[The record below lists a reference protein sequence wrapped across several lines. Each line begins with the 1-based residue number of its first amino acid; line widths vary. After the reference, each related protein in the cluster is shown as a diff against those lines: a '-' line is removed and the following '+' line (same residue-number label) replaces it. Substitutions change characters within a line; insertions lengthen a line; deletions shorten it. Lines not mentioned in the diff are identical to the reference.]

1 MALLDF
7 YGMFDYESG
16 DDDTY
21 KYSSTEFSELIAG
34 LTGTGISANTLD
46 TFTTTYS
53 GLNLTVG
60 TGVVFINGRYGSNKT
75 AQTISLTPEE
85 TGFSRIDRLVIELDV
100 VSRTIAVTTVTGTS
114 TSGTPVA
121 PTLTQTERLYQLPLY
136 AIKITEGS
144 IAKFTDERVF
154 TFSAAT
160 VQERLNNCSV
170 VGHTHALSDVSGI
183 SLNTTASNIKMN
195 GTQSAGS
202 GTAVAKA
209 NHVHPVD
216 TSRAAKSHTHELSDV
231 SGISLN
237 TTASNIK
244 MNGTQSAG
252 SGTAVAKADHVH
264 PVDTSRAAASHT
276 HSNYASNTVTVLT
289 NANLFTAYQGTLSY
303 ARGVAQ
309 HGQFMMRIVIS
320 GFTAG
325 AQANRAYRVGTI
337 NNTAFRPST
346 TKAPGVVSG
355 YFAVDDDRYIVTG
368 YLHYGSDT
376 SLLGVVLPV
385 GSSKSGTLYLDIAGC
400 VDG

>member
-34 LTGTGISANTLD
+34 LAGTGVSANTLD

-75 AQTISLTPEE
+75 VKTISLTPEE

-100 VSRTIAVTTVTGTS
+100 VSRTIAVTTVTGIS

-121 PTLTQTERLYQLPLY
+121 PTLTQTATLYQLPLY

-216 TSRAAKSHTHELSDV
+216 TSRAAASHTHELADV
-231 SGISLN
+231 SGISFN

-252 SGTAVAKADHVH
+252 SGTTVAKANHVH
-264 PVDTSRAAASHT
+264 PVDTSRAEAAFT
-276 HSNYASNTVTVLT
+276 TVSGSSFGAMGTDTSGKSYSATAHVRANHVSARISIT
-289 NANLFTAYQGTLSY
+289 GFVPGSSANLKKQVF
-303 ARGVAQ
+303 
-309 HGQFMMRIVIS
+309 VIAS
-320 GFTAG
+320 
-325 AQANRAYRVGTI
+325 AYRPAVGHYG
-337 NNTAFRPST
+337 A
-346 TKAPGVVSG
+346 VSG
-355 YFAVDDDRYIVTG
+355 YFTSTVASSYKDCLYPVTG
-368 YLHYGSDT
+368 FINA
-376 SLLGVVLPV
+376 
-385 GSSKSGTLYLDIAGC
+385 GSSKNGIVTVSVPVTSSTFSSGTLVLELDYNI
-400 VDG
+400 V